1 MSSHPVFRGVRI
13 TRSLVLCVVFCRSLF
28 VRLSFFFS
36 PLCCLSLF
44 DLQILITHLVSANS
58 SICHNSQNAAH
69 SFSKCNISITTV
81 IHDRFKYICKN
92 WKQNVILWWSHSLRL
107 DIFSITYLNCLPLKR
122 VAVWTH
128 KTSLTPPLFTKSG
141 LWTVMYYQY
150 NQCVT
155 WFDFDFFYDCF
166 YWILELFWQ
175 SGIFLFSFYFMRRQ
189 QTNALKKTIGWL
201 VHHHVSYHIMYKVH

>member
-1 MSSHPVFRGVRI
+1 MNVCFKWLNTQTIDKQRSFKHFSVLSSFMTYHRVCNQSTRRVALVERELLNLPEHMSSHPVFRGVRI

-36 PLCCLSLF
+36 PLCGLSLF

-92 WKQNVILWWSHSLRL
+92 WKQNVIL
-107 DIFSITYLNCLPLKR
+107 
-122 VAVWTH
+122 
-128 KTSLTPPLFTKSG
+128 
-141 LWTVMYYQY
+141 
-150 NQCVT
+150 
-155 WFDFDFFYDCF
+155 
-166 YWILELFWQ
+166 
-175 SGIFLFSFYFMRRQ
+175 
-189 QTNALKKTIGWL
+189 
-201 VHHHVSYHIMYKVH
+201 